1 MKMRTAS
8 SLTRRAILPPML
20 PSLTDFLRA
29 LLATGEVTVAGQLM
43 PFATDDLAAA
53 TALLHRYHAA
63 DALHRAYEVP
73 AFAPAAAQWA
83 AGFLYRAM
91 QLAFLRDYDA
101 EAVAWHLANWPGET
115 TPEASY
121 SVDLT
126 FRHLPALLGLARDL
140 APADALVTRLQA
152 VGQQWPLSV
161 VGVAPAEAPAAV
173 LAHPALRALYLDR
186 IIEQRDRAR
195 AAQLGVHD
203 GIGAALGEYA
213 AQLWPDFL
221 TIVPAPL

>member
-1 MKMRTAS
+1 M
-8 SLTRRAILPPML
+8 P
-20 PSLTDFLRA
+20 PSLLDFLRA
-29 LLATGEVTVAGQLM
+29 LLATGEVTVAGQLT
-43 PFATDDLAAA
+43 PFAAADLAPA
-53 TALLHRYHAA
+53 TELLRRYHAA
-63 DALHRAYEVP
+63 DALHQAHQVP

-83 AGFLYRAM
+83 AGFLYRTM
-91 QLAFLRDYDA
+91 QLAFLRDHGAD
-101 EAVAWHLANWPGET
+101 AVAQHLADWPGDP

-152 VGQQWPLSV
+152 VGQQWPLSL
-161 VGVAPAEAPAAV
+161 VGPAPAAAPAAV

-186 IIEQRDRAR
+186 LIERRDRAR
-195 AAQLGVHD
+195 AAQPGAYEGVR
-203 GIGAALGEYA
+203 AALGEYV

-221 TIVPAPL
+221 TVVPTIL